1 MKKYLLSGLLLL
13 LLVQSS
19 YTQTSNLDELP
30 LDVLRQRLAINK
42 DDTIKVQLQLALGHL
57 MLLKGIKGPKDID
70 SAIQFAAQAA
80 ALSER
85 LNYDF
90 GIINAML
97 LNTETLYSRN
107 DLPGGL
113 QVAQKALAYAEA
125 HNNIDGQARSYYL
138 ISKYYPTSDAA
149 SIGNRIL
156 YSNKAIE
163 CFRKER
169 NILWLSFMLTQNAQL
184 LFQQERTTEGLR
196 SLFEALNLGKEV
208 SRRTVEGIYWNIGV
222 ISLRA
227 GDYTNALKY
236 NFLAL
241 KTAKEVND
249 TSIQFCVVNHL
260 IASTYI
266 KMQDYA
272 AAIPYSLTVLE
283 LAKRYKETAYIRGES
298 SSLATEY
305 THTNQLSK
313 ALAVLNEMKSN
324 AVNDIDKLSVTV
336 DFLTNLTYAKSFEQ
350 AGEYAQ
356 ALKKILPKIPQDNA
370 TEIMNAYTSL
380 ASYYTETGQLKQAY
394 RYTTLHSSLAHKLNY
409 ITGIYTAENQYYKLV
424 TLLGNFKSAYGHFL
438 KEKEIKDSIDN
449 IVKAYQISLL
459 DIENEALEKNTHI
472 DSLTIDAQIKDIKL
486 KRHQLIQN
494 VTIAGS
500 VMLLIITA
508 LIYSRFRLKQRSNA
522 LLMEQKAEI
531 DQKNNALQ
539 QLIKD
544 KNELLED
551 KDEFLLEKDLLLKE
565 VNHRVKN
572 NLHIVMSLLQ
582 SQSGYMH
589 DKSAQQAILESQNRV
604 QSIALIHDQLF
615 KTDKTTEIDLKSYIT
630 ELVQSLDYSINRGNH
645 KVKIDCIVDNLFLD
659 VSQAVP
665 VGIILNELVTNS
677 LKHAFPENRTGAIV
691 IMVKQTAHEVEMRVS
706 DNGIGFPVDFNMT
719 KTDSLGLTLIK
730 GLTNQLKGTLQLDT
744 RGGVTVTI
752 KFHYHAAVA

>member
-356 ALKKILPKIPQDNA
+356 ALKKMLPKIPQDNA

-394 RYTTLHSSLAHKLNY
+394 RYTKLHSSLAHKLNY

-472 DSLTIDAQIKDIKL
+472 DSLTIDAQIKDTKL

-615 KTDKTTEIDLKSYIT
+615 KTDKTTEIDLKAYIT

-706 DNGIGFPVDFNMT
+706 DNGIGLPFDFNMT

-730 GLTNQLKGTLQLDT
+730 GLTNQLKGTLQMDT

>member
-149 SIGNRIL
+149 SIRNRIL

-356 ALKKILPKIPQDNA
+356 ALKKMLPKIPQDNA

-472 DSLTIDAQIKDIKL
+472 DSLTIDAQIKDTKL

-615 KTDKTTEIDLKSYIT
+615 KTDKTTEIDLKAYIT

-706 DNGIGFPVDFNMT
+706 DNGIGLPVDFNMT

-730 GLTNQLKGTLQLDT
+730 GLTNQLKGTLQMDT

>member
-356 ALKKILPKIPQDNA
+356 ALKKMLPKIPQDNA

-394 RYTTLHSSLAHKLNY
+394 RYTKLHSSLAHKLNY

-706 DNGIGFPVDFNMT
+706 DNGIGLPFDFNMT

>member
-356 ALKKILPKIPQDNA
+356 ALKKMLPKIPQDNA

-394 RYTTLHSSLAHKLNY
+394 RYTKLHSSLAHKLNY

-706 DNGIGFPVDFNMT
+706 DNGIGLPVDFNMT

>member
-272 AAIPYSLTVLE
+272 TAIPYSLTVLE

-356 ALKKILPKIPQDNA
+356 ALKKMLPKIPQDNA

-706 DNGIGFPVDFNMT
+706 DNGIGLPVDFNMT